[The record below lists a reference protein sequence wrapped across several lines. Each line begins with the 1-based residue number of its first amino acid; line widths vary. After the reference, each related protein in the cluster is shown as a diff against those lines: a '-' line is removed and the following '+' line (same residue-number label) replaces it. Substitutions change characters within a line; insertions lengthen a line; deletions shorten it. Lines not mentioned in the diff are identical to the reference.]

1 MKHIFRTATGFCI
14 YWMGTVFTYG
24 QNLPNA
30 GALQQQLERQIP
42 SLQNLPSAGPS
53 APLSQ
58 STPSKD
64 EEKIDI
70 VDFRLK
76 GRTLVPQEDLD
87 KVIQPWRNRSLSL
100 NQIQDVANAISNAYR
115 LHDYVAQVLVPE
127 QKIENGIVDLQII
140 EVQLG
145 KIKIENDGI
154 NPDNPRFTNQIAREY
169 LLERNQENA
178 PLRVNRLQRAIM
190 IVSETPGANLTGTLE
205 PGDKEGTS
213 DFRTQL
219 HDTKFVTGRG
229 EFSNFGSRSTGIPQ
243 AIGNVNFNNISGY
256 GDIVSL
262 NGIASQGSSY
272 GQAQYQLP
280 VGRDGW
286 RVGATASYL
295 DYRTIGEFNTL
306 GSRGSAYTYG
316 FNVYYP
322 IVRGVQAN
330 TNFVAGYDNKNYL
343 NLTSEPYSVIGRY
356 TLNNF
361 YMGFSG
367 NYFDAFGEGALT
379 YWSITG
385 TAGNLVIG
393 DLNQT
398 QSDLAGANTNGIFK
412 KIVFNYNR
420 YQNIEPNIS
429 TVLFS
434 LSGQMADSN
443 LNSGEQFYLGGPYGV
458 RAYPVSQASG
468 SNGLLFTLEYQHKIP
483 ADNTT
488 LIAFFDMGRVKQYI
502 NLYDGWQGLTNAE
515 NYYNLYGAG
524 FGFKWAKDTY
534 QLNASLAIPIGNNPL
549 YSNNGTQVNVDNCQ
563 INPQVWVQ
571 GIIYF

>member
-1 MKHIFRTATGFCI
+1 MRNVYLTARGFCV
-14 YWMGTVFTYG
+14 YWLGCSLSFG
-24 QNLPNA
+24 QNLPDA

-42 SLQNLPSAGPS
+42 SLQNLPSVGPS
-53 APLSQ
+53 AQLPQRSP
-58 STPSKD
+58 TKD
-64 EEKIDI
+64 EEKIE
-70 VDFRLK
+70 VSDFRLK

-145 KIKIENDGI
+145 RISIENGGI
-154 NPDNPRFTNQIAREY
+154 NPDNPRFTNQLAREY

-205 PGDKEGTS
+205 PGEKEGAS

-219 HDTKFVTGRG
+219 QDTKFVTGRA
-229 EFSNFGSRSTGIPQ
+229 ELSNFGSRSTGIPQ
-243 AIGNVNFNNISGY
+243 VIGNINLNNLSGY
-256 GDIVSL
+256 GDILSL
-262 NGIASQGSSY
+262 NGIANQGSSY
-272 GQAQYQLP
+272 GQMQYQLP

-286 RVGATASYL
+286 RVGATVSYL
-295 DYRTIGEFNTL
+295 DYRTIDEFSTL
-306 GSRGSAYTYG
+306 GSRGNAYTYG
-316 FNVYYP
+316 LNVYYP
-322 IVRGVQAN
+322 IERGAQSN

-343 NLTSEPYSVIGRY
+343 NLTSEPYSVVGRY

-361 YMGFSG
+361 YTGLSG

-385 TAGNLVIG
+385 TAGNLVI
-393 DLNQT
+393 DDINQF
-398 QSDLAGANTNGIFK
+398 QSDQAGANTNGIFK
-412 KIVFNYNR
+412 KVVFNYNR

-429 TVLFS
+429 TILFS
-434 LSGQMADSN
+434 LSGQMANNN
-443 LNSGEQFYLGGPYGV
+443 LNSAEQFYLGGPYGV
-458 RAYPVSQASG
+458 RAYPVSQAGGAS
-468 SNGLLFTLEYQHKIP
+468 GLLFTAEYQHKIQSY
-483 ADNTT
+483 NTT
-488 LIAFFDMGRVKQYI
+488 LIAFFDMGRIKQYI
-502 NLYDGWQGLTNAE
+502 NLYEGWQGLTNAE

-524 FGFKWAKDTY
+524 IGFKWAKNTY
-534 QLNASLAIPIGNNPL
+534 QFNATLATPIGNNPL
-549 YSNNGTQVNVDNCQ
+549 YSNNGSQVNVDNRQ
-563 INPQVWVQ
+563 LNPQLWVQ